1 MYAFGVDPFRK
12 INQDLNLSSKSTEW
26 HIPQGIQA
34 TGSPLLEAALC
45 QPLHSLADSDQS
57 PEHKIFISNN
67 MLCWPL
73 MSCTTSKGNKETFA
87 FLPSRI
93 ILFSAAPS
101 KIHSVP
107 AAGPEQCLGD
117 NAQLCHTEQ
126 VPTCTGCLRK
136 ESPWRWLPQDWI
148 FFLFRNAAIIFV
160 NTAGRWSVGQVPASW
175 NAAWNAAPRVPTAL
189 YLFHHILKD
198 TGLAPQKSITLLV
211 KYIH

>member
-136 ESPWRWLPQDWI
+136 ESPWKWLPQDWI

-160 NTAGRWSVGQVPASW
+160 NTAGRWSVGVRCLPAGMQPGMQHLGFPLLCIS
-175 NAAWNAAPRVPTAL
+175 
-189 YLFHHILKD
+189 
-198 TGLAPQKSITLLV
+198 SITFS
-211 KYIH
+211 KTQAWPPKSQ

>member
-57 PEHKIFISNN
+57 PEHKILISNN

-117 NAQLCHTEQ
+117 NAKLGHTEQ

-136 ESPWRWLPQDWI
+136 ESPWKWLPQDWI